1 MGGIDALD
9 SNYDAR
15 KFTICAPNYGERHPR
30 FRLWQQAFLAG
41 VADEVDDD
49 AGLDETLLG
58 TDPGGPNWPAAL
70 AAAAA
75 GNPAPAHGN
84 AAQTRRRKRLRKT
97 YKLLYKHV
105 ENEEIRSRFVNEGLN
120 DGHACW
126 GILEEECAAP
136 EDEMITTEIKTTI
149 SNATIL
155 GVSGHQEDS
164 ITRYSRWLGH
174 MNGKISPVAD
184 RNIVQLRAPQ

>member
-58 TDPGGPNWPAAL
+58 TE
-70 AAAAA
+70 AAAAT
-75 GNPAPAHGN
+75 PWDPH
-84 AAQTRRRKRLRKT
+84 
-97 YKLLYKHV
+97 
-105 ENEEIRSRFVNEGLN
+105 
-120 DGHACW
+120 D
-126 GILEEECAAP
+126 
-136 EDEMITTEIKTTI
+136 
-149 SNATIL
+149 
-155 GVSGHQEDS
+155 
-164 ITRYSRWLGH
+164 
-174 MNGKISPVAD
+174 
-184 RNIVQLRAPQ
+184 RAPCQWVLAGRRYFRT